1 MILFITSK
9 IKIGGTELYLKKI
22 SSSLIKAD
30 KKAKILSLHSRNYDK
45 SLYDELTAV
54 ADVIFLKDLLHY
66 HFKNIAEKVNFFL
79 PLSRKKIRSKIGA
92 PDSIVFTSPITYLV
106 GRRLLLFLTPTR
118 AVFEIFHSKEIAWG
132 NIENLA
138 MSERILRSDLSKS
151 GVRVLFHSHNEL
163 NYYNKKNKNKYDLDS
178 MVMPLGIEK
187 KDYIYKYKKT
197 FKIAVLSRIDE
208 HKKFLPASIK
218 LAKNNKTIK
227 LLIIGDGDYQ
237 ISLREQVKKLNISD
251 RVKFLGIKTGKDL
264 EELLVNIDFAITS
277 GSGLTLCASLGIP
290 CLVGMEISEEYSI
303 GFFSEGNNYQYTDG
317 HYNFS
322 NHVTYENA
330 ARNFYSNAHYFVEQ
344 AKETRKK
351 LLLERN
357 IDNIL
362 ESFVDII
369 NTSKKLEGSN
379 LLFFWGFTW
388 VIDQIIGLKSGKGT
402 YKDKLK

>member
-9 IKIGGTELYLKKI
+9 IKVGGTELYLKKI
-22 SSSLIKAD
+22 LSSLSKND

-45 SLYDELTAV
+45 NLYNQLTAI
-54 ADVIFLKDLLHY
+54 ADVIFLKDLLHF
-66 HFKNIAEKVNFFL
+66 HFKNLPEKVNFFL
-79 PLSRKKIRSKIGA
+79 PFSRKKIILNIGT

-106 GRRLLLFLTPTR
+106 GRRLLLFLAPTR

-138 MSERILRSDLSKS
+138 MSERILRSNLSKS
-151 GVRVLFHSHNEL
+151 GVRVLFHSQNEL
-163 NYYNKKNKNKYDLDS
+163 DYYNKKNQNKYDLDCK
-178 MVMPLGIEK
+178 VMPLGIEK
-187 KDYIYKYKKT
+187 KDYIYKYKKN

-208 HKKFLPASIK
+208 HKKFLPASIE

-227 LLIIGDGDYQ
+227 LIIIGDGDYQ
-237 ISLREQVKKLNISD
+237 ISLRDQVNKLNISD
-251 RVKFLGIKTGKDL
+251 RVKFLGTKTGKDL
-264 EELLVNIDFAITS
+264 EELLADIDFVITS
-277 GSGLTLCASLGIP
+277 GSGLTLCASMGVP
-290 CLVGMEISEEYSI
+290 SLVGMEISKEYSI
-303 GFFSEGNNYQYTDG
+303 GFFSEGNNYQYTDC

-322 NHVTYENA
+322 DKITYENA
-330 ARNFYSNAHYFVEQ
+330 TRNFYSNVDYFVEQ

-351 LLLERN
+351 LLLERS

-369 NTSKKLEGSN
+369 STSKKLGGSN
-379 LLFFWGFTW
+379 ILFFWGFTW
-388 VIDQIIGLKSGKGT
+388 VFDQIIGLISRKGT